1 MEIILAFLLF
11 VVLPAVIL
19 IIGIQ
24 KEKKKR
30 IRERD
35 EMFYEGDVKMGENPD
50 GSVIS
55 PTKSIDAV
63 SEITKIL
70 SDEVEK
76 ATKPKRKKPIRKK
89 KSEFPI
95 EPTQIK
101 PKPRKARKPKNDNKK
116 GGDEMLLS

>member
-1 MEIILAFLLF
+1 MEIILVFVLF

-30 IRERD
+30 IKERD

-50 GSVIS
+50 ASAIL

-63 SEITKIL
+63 EVITKIL
-70 SDEVEK
+70 TDEVEK

-95 EPTQIK
+95 DPAQVK
-101 PKPRKARKPKNDNKK
+101 PKPKKERKPKNDNKK